1 MLTDGHGGAARSLK
15 LAIIVCALCPHPPL
29 TGAVSA
35 GTKCLQFLRNNDNTS
50 NGTCYVGSVSSGL
63 APKIALF
70 PSPTPTLREEAI
82 DVKERPPDLGV
93 RG

>member
-29 TGAVSA
+29 TGAVPA

-50 NGTCYVGSVSSGL
+50 NGTCYVGSKLPGVGT
-63 APKIALF
+63 IH
-70 PSPTPTLREEAI
+70 SPVP
-82 DVKERPPDLGV
+82 RPRLQT
-93 RG
+93 